1 MKKRGR
7 SLKWSIMILCVSV
20 VLVTSC
26 IVGFNTIMSVR
37 EVSEIAYNTY
47 ETAMDDGYKLE
58 IRSQVQSTISILQ
71 GEYDSYKAGEKTE
84 EQAKKDAAETIR
96 VMRYRDDESG
106 YFWID
111 DTDYNLVM
119 HPILPDD
126 EGKNRKSLEDQNGVM
141 IIQEIMKVCQSQDK
155 GGYNEFYFTKSDG
168 TTVAP
173 KLAYSEIFEPWNW
186 VVSTGNYIDEMQ
198 VEMDNVK
205 ASLDDNYQS
214 LLLRVDLVFAV
225 VVLVALIVSFFFGSH
240 LVKPLKKIQA
250 FAEDLSKGDMTTE
263 VSVKQRNE
271 IGRVADS
278 LSVAQGNIHNLLQDI
293 NTVSGKINNALGNFS
308 NMFGDMA
315 QTIDQVSDAV
325 NSIAGNVTD
334 QASSTDTASG
344 EVNVI
349 ADEIQRTNDEVMVLD
364 KNTQDIKK
372 LSETSME
379 TLNHLIEV
387 NTKARENI
395 TAMKDQTQATD
406 QSIQRIRMA
415 VDLINEISDQT
426 SLLALNASIEA
437 ARAGELGKGF
447 AVVAGEIGQLA
458 QQSANS
464 VEEVR
469 QVITEL
475 LDNAGK
481 SVEVMTEMSGSVDVQ
496 VTSINETQNIFT
508 NLYRELDSCV
518 SSVQSIDSMMDRME
532 KQRSNVTES
541 LSVLNELAHDNA
553 AVTEETASMSLEL
566 SKVVETSGDNIEEL
580 KHSVEILMDNLG
592 KFKI

>member
-1 MKKRGR
+1 M
-7 SLKWSIMILCVSV
+7 
-20 VLVTSC
+20 
-26 IVGFNTIMSVR
+26 
-37 EVSEIAYNTY
+37 
-47 ETAMDDGYKLE
+47 
-58 IRSQVQSTISILQ
+58 
-71 GEYDSYKAGEKTE
+71 
-84 EQAKKDAAETIR
+84 
-96 VMRYRDDESG
+96 
-106 YFWID
+106 
-111 DTDYNLVM
+111 
-119 HPILPDD
+119 
-126 EGKNRKSLEDQNGVM
+126 
-141 IIQEIMKVCQSQDK
+141 
-155 GGYNEFYFTKSDG
+155 
-168 TTVAP
+168 
-173 KLAYSEIFEPWNW
+173 
-186 VVSTGNYIDEMQ
+186 
-198 VEMDNVK
+198 
-205 ASLDDNYQS
+205 
-214 LLLRVDLVFAV
+214 
-225 VVLVALIVSFFFGSH
+225 
-240 LVKPLKKIQA
+240 KPLKKIQA

-271 IGRVADS
+271 IGQVADS

-349 ADEIQRTNDEVMVLD
+349 ADEIQRSNDEVMALD

-481 SVEVMTEMSGSVDVQ
+481 SVEVMTEMSESVDVQ
-496 VTSINETQNIFT
+496 VSSINETQNIFT
-508 NLYRELDSCV
+508 KLYKELDSCV

-541 LSVLNELAHDNA
+541 LSVLNGLAHDNA

-566 SKVVETSGDNIEEL
+566 SKVVEDSGDNIEEL
-580 KHSVEILMDNLG
+580 KHSVEILMDNLS